1 MSSHY
6 SLHISA
12 ELKNL
17 ESIRRFV
24 IESAKALGIES
35 DILPKLQLA
44 VDEASTNIILHGY
57 HNQGQGRLEIELE
70 QVKDDLVIRLR
81 DEAAPFDPTGVPSP
95 DINLP
100 LSQRKPGGMGIYLIR
115 RCMDEM
121 THQLT
126 SSGGN
131 ELILIKREVCG
142 KS

>member
-24 IESAKALGIES
+24 IESAAALGVES

-44 VDEASTNIILHGY
+44 VDEAATNVILHGY
-57 HNQGQGRLEIELE
+57 HNQGQGHLEIELE

-81 DEAAPFDPTGVPSP
+81 DEAAPFNPTEVPSP

-115 RCMDEM
+115 RCMDEI
-121 THQLT
+121 THRLT

-131 ELILIKREVCG
+131 ELTLIKREACG
-142 KS
+142 DS